1 VHELRIQTRWT
12 DFDALGHL
20 THAAYPVFLDEARDA
35 YLRATVGS
43 FTEWPSV
50 VVHLS
55 VDFRREV
62 RYPADAVVVRTSVGE
77 VGRTSITFEQQV
89 VAGGEELAATA
100 RAVVVAWDEA
110 GRSARPIGE
119 ADRARLLDGD
129 VHGARDEHTLDVEPV
144 VEHHDVGRESDAEP
158 T

>member
-55 VDFRREV
+55 VDFRREI
-62 RYPADAVVVRTSVGE
+62 RYPADAVLVRSSVSE
-77 VGRTSITFEQQV
+77 VGRTSITFEQEV
-89 VAGGEELAATA
+89 TAPDGEVAASA

-110 GRSARPIGE
+110 ARGARPIADG
-119 ADRARLLDGD
+119 DRARLTGQ
-129 VHGARDEHTLDVEPV
+129 AK
-144 VEHHDVGRESDAEP
+144 
-158 T
+158 

>member
-1 VHELRIQTRWT
+1 MELRIPTRWT

-35 YLRATVGS
+35 YLQATVGS
-43 FTEWPSV
+43 FTEWPTV

-62 RYPADAVVVRTSVGE
+62 RYPADAVVVRTSIGE
-77 VGRTSITFEQQV
+77 VGRTSVTFEQEVALDGAV
-89 VAGGEELAATA
+89 VATA

-110 GRSARPIGE
+110 ARGARPIGD
-119 ADRARLLDGD
+119 ADRARLTSQ
-129 VHGARDEHTLDVEPV
+129 AQ
-144 VEHHDVGRESDAEP
+144 
-158 T
+158 

>member
-1 VHELRIQTRWT
+1 MELEIATRWT

-43 FTEWPSV
+43 FTDWPNV

-55 VDFRREV
+55 VDFRREI
-62 RYPADAVVVRTSVGE
+62 RYPANVVLVHTAVAE
-77 VGRTSITFEQQV
+77 VGRTSFTFDQQLT
-89 VAGGEELAATA
+89 AGGEFAATA

-110 GRSARPIGE
+110 TRAARAIAVE
-119 ADRARLLDGD
+119 DRARLRAG
-129 VHGARDEHTLDVEPV
+129 
-144 VEHHDVGRESDAEP
+144 
-158 T
+158 

>member
-1 VHELRIQTRWT
+1 MELRIATRWT

-43 FTEWPSV
+43 FTEWPNV
-50 VVHLS
+50 IVHLA

-62 RYPADAVVVRTSVGE
+62 RFPADAVLLRTSVTE
-77 VGRTSITFEQQV
+77 VGRTSITFEQEVTHDGQV
-89 VAGGEELAATA
+89 AATA

-110 GRSARPIGE
+110 NRTARPIGA
-119 ADRARLLDGD
+119 ADRDRLLDRE
-129 VHGARDEHTLDVEPV
+129 VLGAGDEHALDVEPV
-144 VEHHDVGRESDAEP
+144 VEHDDVGGQADADP
-158 T
+158 S

>member
-1 VHELRIQTRWT
+1 VELRIATRWT

-43 FTEWPSV
+43 FKDWPNV

-62 RYPADAVVVRTSVGE
+62 RYPAEGVVVRTSVAE
-77 VGRTSITFEQQV
+77 IGRTSITFEQEL
-89 VAGGEELAATA
+89 AADGEVAATA
-100 RAVVVAWDEA
+100 RAVIVSWDEA
-110 GRSARPIGE
+110 ARTARPIDD
-119 ADRARLLDGD
+119 ADRERLTG
-129 VHGARDEHTLDVEPV
+129 
-144 VEHHDVGRESDAEP
+144 ESQ
-158 T
+158 

>member
-1 VHELRIQTRWT
+1 VELRIATRWT
-12 DFDALGHL
+12 DFDSLGHL

-62 RYPADAVVVRTSVGE
+62 RYPADAVVVRSVVTE
-77 VGRTSITFEQQV
+77 VGRTSITFEQE
-89 VAGGEELAATA
+89 VAADREVAVTA

-110 GRSARPIGE
+110 ARAARPIGE
-119 ADRARLLDGD
+119 ADRARLLSDGD
-129 VHGARDEHTLDVEPV
+129 VHGAGDEHPLDVEPV
-144 VEHHDVGRESDAEP
+144 VEHHDVGRQADAEP

>member
-1 VHELRIQTRWT
+1 MELRIATRWT

-62 RYPADAVVVRTSVGE
+62 RYPAESVLVRSSVRK
-77 VGRTSITFEQQV
+77 VGRTSITFEQEVASDGEV
-89 VAGGEELAATA
+89 VATA
-100 RAVVVAWDEA
+100 RAVVVAWDEVA
-110 GRSARPIGE
+110 RAARPIE
-119 ADRARLLDGD
+119 DADRSRL
-129 VHGARDEHTLDVEPV
+129 
-144 VEHHDVGRESDAEP
+144 
-158 T
+158 